1 MRATPRRRLSRA
13 ERREVI
19 EAAAARLFATQGF
32 EATRLEDIA
41 AEAGVTKQLLYQ
53 HFSGKTELYLA
64 LLERHQRDLRGF
76 ADAMPATGSLEE
88 RLRAVAEIWVDYVEA
103 HSHAWRM
110 LFRDSG
116 GGERV
121 QAVRAGVH
129 DEARAVLAD
138 LLRALSAGR
147 IPEGELEPLAETL
160 SMGQAALVLWWLDRP
175 SVARAAIVDA
185 ITRLWLGV
193 LTARPEGRSR
203 SRR

>member
-1 MRATPRRRLSRA
+1 MTTPPRKRLSRA
-13 ERREVI
+13 ERRDVI
-19 EAAAARLFATQGF
+19 EAAAAKLFARSGF
-32 EATRLEDIA
+32 EATRLEDVA

-88 RLRAVAEIWVDYVEA
+88 RLRAVAEVWIDYVET

-138 LLRALSAGR
+138 LLRALSAGG
-147 IPEGELEPLAETL
+147 IPGDEIEPLAETL
-160 SMGQAALVLWWLDRP
+160 SMGQAALVLWWLDRS
-175 SVARAAIVDA
+175 SVARPAIVGA
-185 ITRLWLGV
+185 IVRLWLGA
-193 LTARPEGRSR
+193 LTARPAGRSPSPR
-203 SRR
+203 